1 LFRSFA
7 HPKTL
12 TFALLSVVATTLGCS
27 RMPGEPDDLGVPWNA
42 NDIAIG
48 RCVGTCSPDYGPE
61 PITLEDCARAE
72 AGLEFFPVPVW
83 DWEPGGFGG
92 SDPVNNPR
100 YGADDAYSYQDGTTE
115 FLMTNAVGTTNDFTG
130 DGIGEPCT
138 AEWHAYEGNEAN
150 CQAQYG
156 MPVPA
161 PVDRCGSTGA
171 MHLRG
176 GPFREWGGGLGIRL
190 DGFAQAAAEGIG
202 SECPAIPLENPD
214 PSEPAFCPEYSSRI
228 ANAPGWEY
236 YDTSLMMTT
245 RYETFNETGYYL
257 MQVDLREWEGISFWA
272 RRGPDSQ
279 PGFRVVLG
287 DLNLDDDASFIETQ
301 AGIEPTCRRAKE
313 CDCRNH
319 RTCTR
324 WSAGY
329 LIDELGQRREWNTG
343 FYCAEPSLDLS
354 PYSQMHPWNHE
365 AYRCDVTACNY
376 RYAAYPGSPDA
387 PFWTSDRTEDRF
399 QGTASCNTWTF
410 DNDITRKGCFDPN
423 GQKPP
428 ESADRCG
435 DPWIAPVRLSSDW
448 EFYQVPFTDLRQEGY
463 GKEFPAT
470 KLSAIT
476 MVRFTWHVGWAD
488 FWIDDVRFYRKN

>member
-1 LFRSFA
+1 LFSSLA
-7 HPKTL
+7 DPKTL
-12 TFALLSVVATTLGCS
+12 AVVVLGVVATSLGCS
-27 RMPGEPDDLGVPWNA
+27 RMPGEPDELGTPWNA
-42 NDIAIG
+42 YDKSVG
-48 RCVGTCSPDYGPE
+48 RCVGTCTPDYGPR
-61 PITLEDCARAE
+61 PITMEDCARVE

-83 DWEPGGFGG
+83 DWDANGIGTAQG
-92 SDPVNNPR
+92 
-100 YGADDAYSYQDGTTE
+100 YAADNAYSYQDGTTE
-115 FLMTNAVGTTNDFTG
+115 FLMTNAEGITTLGT
-130 DGIGEPCT
+130 PCT
-138 AEWHAYEGNEAN
+138 VEEHAKEPADASTSTTSMNFN
-150 CQAQYG
+150 CQAQYT
-156 MPVPA
+156 PTPA
-161 PVDRCGSTGA
+161 VIDRCGSTGA

-190 DGFAQAAAEGIG
+190 DNLAQAAALVIG
-202 SECPAIPLENPD
+202 SQCQSIPLENPD
-214 PSEPAFCPEYSSRI
+214 PSEPAFCPDYIPRVAS
-228 ANAPGWEY
+228 APGWEY
-236 YDTSLMMTT
+236 FDTQTDMLA
-245 RYETFNETGYYL
+245 RYPMNVTNYYL